1 MTFGI
6 GVTFLMASASINTVL
21 QSRVDRDMRGRI
33 MSFYILVFQGTAP
46 IGGLALGYLSDKTS
60 TPFAVLAGA
69 AVCLVLSIVIIAVP
83 SILRDAVSPTWKP
96 KAVAP

>member
-21 QSRVDRDMRGRI
+21 QSRVERNMRGRI

-46 IGGLALGYLSDKTS
+46 LGGLALGYLSDKTS
-60 TPFAVLAGA
+60 TPFAIMLGAGL
-69 AVCLVLSIVIIAVP
+69 CLVLSIVIIAVP
-83 SILRDAVSPTWKP
+83 SILRGAASPGRR
-96 KAVAP
+96 